1 MTKDYVQKDNISKS
15 ILTSVEKSPENE
27 VSILSIDQ
35 SDRENVLD
43 LSRNPLLDPMQELE
57 QIRQKNSNRLI
68 VAQLNINSIRNKF
81 DSLVEMVKENVDILL
96 ISETKI
102 DSSFPKVQFHIDGFT
117 TYRRDRN
124 IYGGGILLYVREDI
138 PASLIN
144 LFRLWTSSTNLCI
157 FFFT

>member
-1 MTKDYVQKDNISKS
+1 MTKDYVQEDNISKS

-57 QIRQKNSNRLI
+57 QIRKKNSNHLI
-68 VAQLNINSIRNKF
+68 VAQLSINSIKNKF

-96 ISETKI
+96 MSETKI
-102 DSSFPKVQFHIDGFT
+102 DSSFPTV
-117 TYRRDRN
+117 
-124 IYGGGILLYVREDI
+124 
-138 PASLIN
+138 
-144 LFRLWTSSTNLCI
+144 
-157 FFFT
+157 

>member
-57 QIRQKNSNRLI
+57 QTRQKNSNRLI
-68 VAQLNINSIRNKF
+68 VALLNINSIRNKF

-117 TYRRDRN
+117 TYRLTE
-124 IYGGGILLYVREDI
+124 IYVGEVY
-138 PASLIN
+138 
-144 LFRLWTSSTNLCI
+144 FCT
-157 FFFT
+157 